1 MASRCRPYC
10 PSTCLPSSALARDKD
25 HHHLCP
31 RSYGPAY
38 RQQAV
43 ASADHMLSSP
53 TKVAAAA
60 PAATRRNRRGETGGH
75 DGDDGPVSPEGHHRG
90 AHTAHC
96 RRCGGP
102 HHTGSSG
109 QKEAQGRGDA
119 CGTHTRPHW
128 TGPVGQHEDNGRTG
142 VEKQAA
148 DTIAVAMEAAQETIS
163 FGQYALAIPTDDADE
178 TDDLRG
184 WTLGQAP
191 ACLRHRVRPLQAH
204 DRTRA
209 SLMRAMG
216 G

>member
-1 MASRCRPYC
+1 
-10 PSTCLPSSALARDKD
+10 
-25 HHHLCP
+25 
-31 RSYGPAY
+31 
-38 RQQAV
+38 
-43 ASADHMLSSP
+43 MLSSP

-102 HHTGSSG
+102 HHT
-109 QKEAQGRGDA
+109 
-119 CGTHTRPHW
+119 
-128 TGPVGQHEDNGRTG
+128 GQHEDNGRTG